1 VATALFFGAAARLF
15 LLNQRS
21 FATLTIPVQA
31 VNAEQLKLVILAAV
45 TSVTVKVQYVF
56 QNIANSKS

>member
-1 VATALFFGAAARLF
+1 MSALFLGALARLF
-15 LLNQRS
+15 LPNQQS
-21 FATLTIPVQA
+21 FDTLTHPVQA
-31 VNAEQLKLVILAAV
+31 VNAAQLKLVILVAV